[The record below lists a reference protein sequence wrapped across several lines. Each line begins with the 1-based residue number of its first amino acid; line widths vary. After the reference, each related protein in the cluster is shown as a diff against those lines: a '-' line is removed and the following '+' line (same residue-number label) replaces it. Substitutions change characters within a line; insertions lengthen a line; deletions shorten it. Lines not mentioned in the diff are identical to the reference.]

1 MTRSSRRD
9 WSSTVADIRRFNA
22 ACRAGGPDAL
32 RAFADLASRLF
43 CLTVGDPRKGAVH
56 VEHGERRG
64 HGTVAGGYGKG
75 EEAIA
80 LANGYFLVLTVAL
93 YINEAKPD
101 GYLRA
106 SLSKYQYQTDRPG
119 KNNWIFRY
127 EYKRDPGDSRH
138 PAAHLHVN
146 GDPRC
151 GDMKCGR
158 ELRAIHFYTGR
169 PTVES
174 TIRLLIEQF
183 EVPANSPAEIW
194 RPALEE
200 SERGFLDVAHRPALG
215 PGGSAGT
222 D

>member
-9 WSSTVADIRRFNA
+9 WSSTLTDIRRFNA
-22 ACRAGGPDAL
+22 ACRDGGPGAL
-32 RAFADLASRLF
+32 RAFADLTSRLF

-56 VEHGERRG
+56 IEYGERRG
-64 HGTVAGGYGKG
+64 HGTVAGGFGKG
-75 EEAIA
+75 EEAIV
-80 LANGYFLVLTVAL
+80 LTNGYLLVLTVAL
-93 YINEAKPD
+93 YIDETKPD
-101 GYLRA
+101 NFLRA

-119 KNNWIFRY
+119 NKSWIFRY

-138 PAAHLHVN
+138 PAAHLHVD

-158 ELRAIHFYTGR
+158 ELRSIHFYTGR

-183 EVPANSPAEIW
+183 EVRPNSPREVW
-194 RPALEE
+194 QPALGE
-200 SERGFLDVAHRPALG
+200 SEQSFLNVAHRPALG
-215 PGGSAGT
+215 PTSGASP
-222 D
+222 